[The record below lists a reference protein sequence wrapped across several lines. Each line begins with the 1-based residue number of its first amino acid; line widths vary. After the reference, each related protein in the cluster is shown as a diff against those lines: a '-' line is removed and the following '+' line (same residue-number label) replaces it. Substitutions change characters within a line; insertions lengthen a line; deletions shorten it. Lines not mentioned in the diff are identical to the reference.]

1 MSYLDG
7 NGLATLWAK
16 IKQYVRD
23 NATSSIPDL
32 SIVTSKLADL
42 AVTTAKIAMG
52 AITFDKLS
60 SDIFVVEARTVA
72 TNHTINA
79 GGGWY
84 EALSLSKAGYKPIG
98 LVGWF
103 ITGTN
108 ARWCVLEEM
117 YIRPA
122 SNDVTVYVWNQ
133 YAGGSAVINLTIS
146 VLYMK
151 IS

>member
-7 NGLATLWAK
+7 TGLATLWAK

-32 SIVTSKLADL
+32 SIITSKLAQG
-42 AVTTAKIAMG
+42 AV
-52 AITFDKLS
+52 TFDKLS
-60 SDIFVVEARTVA
+60 SDIFVIEARTLKS
-72 TNHTINA
+72 NYTIGA
-79 GGGWY
+79 GDGWS
-84 EALSLSKAGYKPIG
+84 ETLSIEKAGYKPIG
-98 LVGWF
+98 LVGWY
-103 ITGTN
+103 IAGTN
-108 ARWCVLEEM
+108 ARWCIPEQI

-122 SNDVTVYVWNQ
+122 NNDVGIYVWNQ
-133 YAGGSAVINLTIS
+133 HASQSAVITFAIS

>member
-7 NGLATLWAK
+7 TGLVTLWAK

-32 SIVTSKLADL
+32 SVITSKIADL
-42 AVTTAKIAMG
+42 AVTTAKLASG
-52 AITFDKLS
+52 AVTTDKLS
-60 SDIFVVEARTVA
+60 SDIFVIEARRVA
-72 TNHTINA
+72 TNRTIGAN
-79 GGGWY
+79 GGWY
-84 EALSLSKAGYKPIG
+84 EALSLAKTGYKPIG
-98 LVGWF
+98 LVGWY
-103 ITGTN
+103 IDGTN
-108 ARWCVLEEM
+108 VRWCVPEEI

-133 YAGGSAVINLTIS
+133 YTGGSAVINLTIS

-151 IS
+151 VS